1 MLCPSWF
8 EDEEI
13 DVDMDIST
21 ELQQQVVF
29 QVQEARAGVLHHMD
43 PTAANVC
50 YTSIA
55 AHQECTCACY
65 CTRILCLIGFVW
77 STDFPIQ
84 YCVISGL
91 FTQSDCQ
98 SPSHIVNSL
107 NLLKTYVFQF
117 VSVGLF

>member
-1 MLCPSWF
+1 MLQDGKNMKEPLLTLSHTTPWRVVLCCRWF

-13 DVDMDIST
+13 DVDMDITT
-21 ELQQQVVF
+21 ELQQQVVY

-55 AHQECTCACY
+55 AHQKCVCAHY
-65 CTRILCLIGFVW
+65 CARILCLIGFVW
-77 STDFPIQ
+77 STDFAVQ

-91 FTQSDCQ
+91 FTL
-98 SPSHIVNSL
+98 V
-107 NLLKTYVFQF
+107 
-117 VSVGLF
+117 